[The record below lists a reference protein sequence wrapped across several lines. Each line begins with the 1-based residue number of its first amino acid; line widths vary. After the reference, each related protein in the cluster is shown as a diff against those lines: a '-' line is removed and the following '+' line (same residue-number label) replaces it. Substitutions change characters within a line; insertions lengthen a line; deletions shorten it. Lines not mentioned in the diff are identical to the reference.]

1 MAKKDKNKKGK
12 GDAAE
17 EEDEESG
24 GGKKKIMM
32 IVGALLALGA
42 VYNFVL
48 KPAPVEED
56 PLAMVDPEP
65 IEGEIFELP
74 EMVINL
80 QGDEVSY
87 VRVGLAIVLEEGTLA
102 ADFEAEAAIAKDV
115 ILEDL
120 SSRTAE
126 QLRSSQGKQDIKA
139 ELSASIREAYGDEK
153 VIRVLFTALVMQ

>member
-1 MAKKDKNKKGK
+1 VAKKDKKGK
-12 GDAAE
+12 SDGVE
-17 EEDEESG
+17 EEEASG
-24 GGKKKIMM
+24 GGKKKMIM
-32 IVGALLALGA
+32 IVGGLLAIGA

-48 KPAPVEED
+48 KPAPVED
-56 PLAMVDPEP
+56 PLAMVDPEL

-80 QGDEVSY
+80 QDGDVSY
-87 VRVGLAIVLEEGTLA
+87 VRVGIALVLEEGTLA
-102 ADFEAEAAIAKDV
+102 ADFEAESAIAKDV

-126 QLRSSQGKQDIKA
+126 LLRSSQGKRDVKA
-139 ELSASIREAYGDEK
+139 DLSMAIREAYDDEK

>member
-1 MAKKDKNKKGK
+1 VAKKDKKSK
-12 GDAAE
+12 GDAE
-17 EEDEESG
+17 EEEEASG
-24 GGKKKIMM
+24 GGKKKIIM
-32 IVGALLALGA
+32 IVGALLALGG

-48 KPAPVEED
+48 KPAPAEED
-56 PLAMVDPEP
+56 PLAMVEEPEP

-80 QGDEVSY
+80 QDPDVQY

-126 QLRSSQGKQDIKA
+126 ELRSSQGKQDIKA
-139 ELSASIREAYGDEK
+139 ELSAAIREAYGDEK

>member
-1 MAKKDKNKKGK
+1 MAKDKGKKGK
-12 GDAAE
+12 KGDAE
-17 EEDEESG
+17 EEQEEGG
-24 GGKKKIMM
+24 GGKKKIFMV
-32 IVGALLALGA
+32 IGALLVLGA

-56 PLAMVDPEP
+56 PLAMVEEPEP

-80 QGDEVSY
+80 QDPEVQF
-87 VRVGLAIVLEEGTLA
+87 VRVGVALVLEEGTLA

-120 SSRTAE
+120 SDRTAE
-126 QLRSSQGKQDIKA
+126 ELRSTQGKQDIKA
-139 ELSASIREAYGDEK
+139 DLSASIREAYGDEK
-153 VIRVLFTALVMQ
+153 VVRVLFTALVMQ

>member
-1 MAKKDKNKKGK
+1 MAKKDKKGK
-12 GDAAE
+12 KDDTE
-17 EEDEESG
+17 EEEASG
-24 GGKKKIMM
+24 GGKKKIIM
-32 IVGALLALGA
+32 IVGGLLALGA

-48 KPAPVEED
+48 KSAPVED
-56 PLAMVDPEP
+56 PLAMVDPVP

-80 QGDEVSY
+80 QDGDVTY
-87 VRVGLAIVLEEGTLA
+87 MRVGLAIVLEEGTLA

-120 SSRTAE
+120 SSRSAE
-126 QLRSSQGKQDIKA
+126 QLRSSQGKQEVKA
-139 ELSASIREAYGDEK
+139 DLSAAIREAYGDEK

>member
-1 MAKKDKNKKGK
+1 MAKKKDKKGK
-12 GDAAE
+12 GDAEGE
-17 EEDEESG
+17 EEASG
-24 GGKKKIMM
+24 GKNKIVM

-48 KPAPVEED
+48 KPAPAEED

-80 QGDEVSY
+80 QDTEVQY
-87 VRVGLAIVLEEGTLA
+87 VRVGVALILEEGTMA
-102 ADFEAEAAIAKDV
+102 ADFELESAIAKDV

-120 SSRTAE
+120 SARTAE
-126 QLRSSQGKQDIKA
+126 ELRSAQGKQDIKA
-139 ELSASIREAYGDEK
+139 ELSTEIREAYGDEK
-153 VIRVLFTALVMQ
+153 VVRVLFTALVMQ

>member
-12 GDAAE
+12 GDAADE
-17 EEDEESG
+17 EEEGG
-24 GGKKKIMM
+24 GGKKKMIM
-32 IVGALLALGA
+32 IVGGLLAPGA

-56 PLAMVDPEP
+56 PLAMVDREP

-80 QGDEVSY
+80 QDGEVSY
-87 VRVGLAIVLEEGTLA
+87 VRVGVAIILGEGTLA

-126 QLRSSQGKQDIKA
+126 QLRSSEGKQDIKA
-139 ELSASIREAYGDEK
+139 ELSTAIREANGDEK